1 VDMGYRGGRVL
12 EIGFY
17 RSSPIASGVVIQ
29 FTMGTTLGV
38 VSGSRQRRR
47 CRQHRNGVNV
57 SAYQVNRDT
66 IDLMVSVLIEWGGP
80 GGRSPYIYTFGALPT
95 DDELLEETEG
105 RGGHHVTRATHSTA
119 DALGRELIDAN
130 VKSLTARYSDGVE
143 MCGYYSEGYTWR
155 RVTSDEASIAR
166 AMGAVKCYQYQA
178 CEYDEWRTSFA
189 HELSA
194 RVMDKLVDMISE
206 GWDYERPAN
215 APRVIS
221 LMDIVRE
228 NKGGK

>member
-1 VDMGYRGGRVL
+1 M
-12 EIGFY
+12 
-17 RSSPIASGVVIQ
+17 
-29 FTMGTTLGV
+29 
-38 VSGSRQRRR
+38 
-47 CRQHRNGVNV
+47 

-66 IDLMVSVLIEWGGP
+66 IDLMVSVLIEWGGVS
-80 GGRSPYIYTFGALPT
+80 RTTSVYTYGALPM
-95 DDELLEETEG
+95 DAELLENTEE
-105 RGGHHVTRATHSTA
+105 RGGYNITRTGHTEA

-130 VKSLTARYSDGVE
+130 VRSLAARYSDGVE

-166 AMGAVKCYQYQA
+166 AMGAVRCYQYQA
-178 CEYDEWRTSFA
+178 CEFDGWRGSFA

-194 RVMDKLVDMISE
+194 RVMDKLVDMTSE

-221 LMDIVRE
+221 LMDIVRD

>member
-1 VDMGYRGGRVL
+1 
-12 EIGFY
+12 
-17 RSSPIASGVVIQ
+17 
-29 FTMGTTLGV
+29 
-38 VSGSRQRRR
+38 
-47 CRQHRNGVNV
+47 V

-66 IDLMVSVLIEWGGP
+66 IDLMVSVLIEWGGI
-80 GGRSPYIYTFGALPT
+80 GGRSHGVYTYGRLP
-95 DDELLEETEG
+95 DDEELLENTEG
-105 RGGHHVTRATHSTA
+105 RGGYHYTRTDHTTA

-130 VKSLTARYSDGVE
+130 VRSLAARYSDGVE
-143 MCGYYSEGYTWR
+143 MCGYYSEGYIWR

-178 CEYDEWRTSFA
+178 CEFDGWRNSFA

-194 RVMDKLVDMISE
+194 RVMDKLVDMTSD